1 MERSAFLYQTVG
13 LLSESMIKQLLRI
26 LSLFVLLTV
35 CNACENNWNEIK
47 KISDKIDAEVETAYN
62 IEILYS
68 TDASIR
74 ARLLSS
80 ELKRFNT
87 RKPYLEFNN
96 GLRVLFFDEQLV
108 ESSRLTAGYGRI
120 DETTNE
126 MIARNNVEVINIK
139 GEKLN
144 SEELIWNNK
153 NKKIY
158 TEKFVTIQTKDEIIY
173 GDGLEANEDL
183 TNYKIKKIR
192 GTIQVKENLTD

>member
-1 MERSAFLYQTVG
+1 
-13 LLSESMIKQLLRI
+13 
-26 LSLFVLLTV
+26 
-35 CNACENNWNEIK
+35 
-47 KISDKIDAEVETAYN
+47 
-62 IEILYS
+62 
-68 TDASIR
+68 
-74 ARLLSS
+74 
-80 ELKRFNT
+80 
-87 RKPYLEFNN
+87 
-96 GLRVLFFDEQLV
+96 
-108 ESSRLTAGYGRI
+108 
-120 DETTNE
+120 